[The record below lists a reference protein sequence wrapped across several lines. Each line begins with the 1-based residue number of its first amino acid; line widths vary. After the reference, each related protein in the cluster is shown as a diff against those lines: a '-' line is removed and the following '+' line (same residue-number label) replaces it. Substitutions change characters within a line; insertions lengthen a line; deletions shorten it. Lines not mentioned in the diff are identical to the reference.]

1 MTRPFQA
8 GCGDSDKALVRKAR
22 APIVT
27 SLRASN
33 GLRTAEDSSI
43 LTTSPIS
50 MRPPTSTPTLS
61 PNLRKRE
68 RPATR

>member
-8 GCGDSDKALVRKAR
+8 RCGDSASVSVRKAR
-22 APIVT
+22 APIFT
-27 SLRASN
+27 SLRVSN
-33 GLRTAEDSSI
+33 GLRVAEASSI

-50 MRPPTSTPTLS
+50 TRSPTSTPTLS